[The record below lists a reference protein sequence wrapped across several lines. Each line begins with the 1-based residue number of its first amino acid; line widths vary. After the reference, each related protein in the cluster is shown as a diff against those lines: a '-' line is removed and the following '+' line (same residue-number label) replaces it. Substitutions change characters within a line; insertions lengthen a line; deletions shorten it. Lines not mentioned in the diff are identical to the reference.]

1 MSRQSQS
8 RMNHCTP
15 GISAIGIDAEAAA
28 HAVTATT
35 KEPTTTGAAGV
46 LMSPSRRERAAKDTS
61 YGLDDEMGMR
71 LWGRA
76 ADPEQELYS
85 A

>member
-28 HAVTATT
+28 HAITATT

-46 LMSPSRRERAAKDTS
+46 LRRPGHCR
-61 YGLDDEMGMR
+61 
-71 LWGRA
+71 
-76 ADPEQELYS
+76 
-85 A
+85 

>member
-15 GISAIGIDAEAAA
+15 GISAIGIDAEAA
-28 HAVTATT
+28 HAITATT

-46 LMSPSRRERAAKDTS
+46 LRRPGHCR
-61 YGLDDEMGMR
+61 
-71 LWGRA
+71 
-76 ADPEQELYS
+76 
-85 A
+85 